1 MLLSAA
7 LLLATAPA
15 LAQAPDRGRI
25 DAAARAF
32 LERSGA
38 PGLAIGVVTPAGAQ
52 VFSYGLASKETGAPV
67 DERTLFEIG
76 SISKTF
82 TVALASL
89 AAGMGALDW
98 NAPPGRYVP
107 ELAGTALDRVS
118 LVNLATHTTG
128 GMPLQLPADVKTEGE
143 MIAWF
148 RRWTPPGQPGSVRSY
163 ANPSIG
169 LLGVVT
175 ARALKGRYA
184 TLMNE
189 HVIGPL
195 GLPHTFLEVPSA
207 EQPHYAQG
215 YNRDGKPTRMAL
227 APLAIEAYGV
237 RTTARDLLRFVEI
250 QMGRIAVGPALQR
263 AMAATREGRFQ
274 AGPMTQALIWEW
286 YPLPVSAEALAIGNG
301 DAMVFKPNPV
311 TRLDPPRP
319 PPAESLV
326 AKTGGTG
333 GFGSYAAF
341 IPGQGIGLVL
351 LANRQHPT
359 ELRIALAVQVFAALE
374 AKGVGTR

>member
-1 MLLSAA
+1 LLTSV
-7 LLLATAPA
+7 LLAATPA
-15 LAQAPDRGRI
+15 LAQVPDRVEI

-32 LERSGA
+32 LDRSGA
-38 PGLAIGVVTPAGAQ
+38 PGLAIGVVTPGGAQ
-52 VFSYGLASKETGAPV
+52 VFCYGLASKETGAPV

-89 AAGMGALDW
+89 AAGTGALDW

-107 ELAGTALDRVS
+107 ELAGIGLDRLS

-128 GMPLQLPADVKTEGE
+128 GMPLQLPADVKTDAE

-148 RRWTPPGQPGSVRSY
+148 RRWTPPTQPGSVRTY

-175 ARALKGRYA
+175 ARALKGRFA
-184 TLMNE
+184 ALMRE
-189 HVIGPL
+189 QVFDPL
-195 GLPHTFLEVPSA
+195 GLRHTFLDVPAA
-207 EQPHYAQG
+207 EQQNYAQG
-215 YNRDGKPTRMAL
+215 YNRDGRPTRMTI

-237 RTTARDLLRFVEI
+237 RTTAGDLLRYVEI
-250 QMGRIAVGPALQR
+250 QMGRIAVSPALQR
-263 AMAATREGRFQ
+263 ALAATREGSFQ

-286 YPLPVSAEALAIGNG
+286 YPLPVSAESLAIGNG

-311 TRLDPPRP
+311 TRIEPPRP

-359 ELRIALAVQVFAALE
+359 ELRIALARQVFVALKARGVAA
-374 AKGVGTR
+374 R